1 MLIGSYS
8 HWSYTTDKNYYK
20 CSRRVLPPPPDVR
33 RVVDMNAYRLATVTN
48 SKPLEVI
55 SSGNTM
61 IIGDYIPSSFN
72 WHDAKWLVQ
81 ATGNAMINTIIDA
94 MLMNDITVDRHYIFV
109 VVRHNQLRYMTKSQI
124 NTGFWQIINIIRQRN
139 KHAKIFISALLPRP
153 VDNQE
158 VKPLINKF
166 NRAGQEAG
174 SVSAAAY
181 SIAWFH
187 ERWAAAGA
195 SLCRWPVNAQYAR
208 SCAAEQQAL
217 WACQIY

>member
-1 MLIGSYS
+1 
-8 HWSYTTDKNYYK
+8 
-20 CSRRVLPPPPDVR
+20 
-33 RVVDMNAYRLATVTN
+33 
-48 SKPLEVI
+48 
-55 SSGNTM
+55 
-61 IIGDYIPSSFN
+61 
-72 WHDAKWLVQ
+72 
-81 ATGNAMINTIIDA
+81 MINTIIDA

-153 VDNQE
+153 VDNQD

-181 SIAWFH
+181 SIA
-187 ERWAAAGA
+187 
-195 SLCRWPVNAQYAR
+195 
-208 SCAAEQQAL
+208 
-217 WACQIY
+217 